1 MSDQA
6 ILETVQEL
14 IGKVTG
20 KKHIDD
26 ETDFVKDL
34 QLNSFDIMNI
44 VCAFEDHYQ
53 VSVPT
58 RDIWQM
64 RQVKDVIEYI
74 KDLGI
79 ES

>member
-1 MSDQA
+1 MSEQA
-6 ILETVQEL
+6 ILETVQTL

-20 KKHIDD
+20 KKRIGL

>member
-1 MSDQA
+1 MQALSIKEFNMSDQA

-44 VCAFEDHYQ
+44 VLENN
-53 VSVPT
+53 
-58 RDIWQM
+58 
-64 RQVKDVIEYI
+64 
-74 KDLGI
+74 
-79 ES
+79 